1 MEEED
6 VKLKDRVAVVTAAA
20 SGMGRATAE
29 AFAAEGATVIIA
41 DLNEEAAVAAAEEID
56 GSTEGSAEGVRCDVS
71 KLSDLEALFKGIES
85 EHGKLH
91 VLHNHAG
98 IPGAAG
104 IDMSEE
110 EWQLA
115 VDVNMKSAFFAT
127 SFATPLLKKADG
139 KGSVIFTSSA
149 TGLVGSPF
157 SPLYSMTKGGVVMFM
172 KGYALSVANEGVRA
186 NAICPGPIETPMLPL
201 FFGRTPTEEGVTE
214 TIRGFVAQAVPA
226 GRPGQ
231 ASEIATSAVFLAS
244 DDSSFITGVALPVDG
259 GFTAR

>member
-1 MEEED
+1 M
-6 VKLKDRVAVVTAAA
+6 KLKDRVALVTAGA
-20 SGMGRATAE
+20 SGMGRATAQQ
-29 AFAAEGATVIIA
+29 FAAEGAHVVIA
-41 DLNEEAAVAAAEEID
+41 DLNEEAAVTAAEEITE
-56 GSTEGSAEGVRCDVS
+56 STEGSAKGVACDVS
-71 KLSDLEALFKGIES
+71 KVADLKALFDGVGS

-104 IDMSEE
+104 IDMSED

-115 VDVNMKSAFFAT
+115 IDINMKSAFFGT
-127 SFATPLLKKADG
+127 SLATPLLKEADG
-139 KGSVIFTSSA
+139 KGSVIFTGST

-157 SPLYSMTKGGVVMFM
+157 SPLYSMTKGGVILFM
-172 KGYALSVANEGVRA
+172 KGYALSVAKEGVRA

-231 ASEIATSAVFLAS
+231 PSEIATAALFLAC
-244 DDSSFITGVALPVDG
+244 DDSSFVTGVALPVDG
-259 GFTAR
+259 GYTAR